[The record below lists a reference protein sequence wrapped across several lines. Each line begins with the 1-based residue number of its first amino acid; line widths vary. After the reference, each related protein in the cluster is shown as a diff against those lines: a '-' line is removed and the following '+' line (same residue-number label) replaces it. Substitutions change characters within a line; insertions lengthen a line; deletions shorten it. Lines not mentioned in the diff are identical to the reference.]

1 MNMIESFELEKLW
14 SHTKFKKNYNIS
26 LLLEHTMYIHIF
38 SITFLFFKIYHSK
51 CLTRLLCL
59 FIKKNILFVKFL

>member
-26 LLLEHTMYIHIF
+26 LLLEHRMHILIF
-38 SITFLFFKIYHSK
+38 SITFFFFSK
-51 CLTRLLCL
+51 SIT
-59 FIKKNILFVKFL
+59 VSV